1 MSQKELVESLRTGQL
16 DIEDVVEAIMK
27 VGSAEKK
34 LLAAKILGVDPN
46 RVIQEMFMGY
56 KQRKQRKQLY
66 SADKNIPNDLIGL
79 YYELGDRMPFESLKN
94 AFVSRYIKEESRL
107 EGVHSPEEI
116 EGLRVMY
123 EYIHSDESDYMFNI
137 YTLKDLHQ
145 KLYSKA
151 PYPEF
156 GGNFRRDDVYLPGTG
171 TELTEWSM
179 IRPMLNE
186 IDRDV
191 LSLWEIAPEIRDCDD
206 ADILLEYLDECVVLG
221 CRIIKVHP
229 FKDGNGRTVRGFINK
244 MLETAGLPP
253 VYIKEN
259 ERTEYHKAMNKAN
272 NEGDYTDIKNFY
284 HYKVCDSI
292 VELDINPRVR
302 NQLNGEDTTGT
313 VKAGQVVVKSKADD
327 IKRPSGE

>member
-1 MSQKELVESLRTGQL
+1 MSQKELVESLKTGQL

-313 VKAGQVVVKSKADD
+313 VKAGQVVKSKADD

>member
-1 MSQKELVESLRTGQL
+1 MSQKELLESLKSGQI
-16 DIEDVVEAIMK
+16 DVEDVIEAVMK

-34 LLAAKILGVDPN
+34 VLAARILGVDPN

-66 SADKNIPNDLIGL
+66 GVDENIPNDLIGL
-79 YYELGDRMPFESLKN
+79 YYELADRMPFESLKN
-94 AFVSRYIKEESRL
+94 AFVSRYIKEESKL
-107 EGVHSPEEI
+107 EGVHSPEEV
-116 EGLRVMY
+116 EGLRAMY

-156 GGNFRRDDVYLPGTG
+156 GGTFRRDDVYLPGTG
-171 TELTEWSM
+171 TEIAEWSM
-179 IRPMLNE
+179 IRPLLNKLDE
-186 IDRDV
+186 DV
-191 LSLWEIAPEIRDCDD
+191 LLLWDLAPEVRVCED
-206 ADILLEYLDECVVLG
+206 ADIMLDYLDEIVVLG
-221 CRIIKVHP
+221 CKIIKVHP
-229 FKDGNGRTVRGFINK
+229 FKDGNGRSVRGLMNK
-244 MLETAGLPP
+244 MLEAAGLPP
-253 VYIKEN
+253 VYIKAN

-292 VELDINPRVR
+292 VELDINQRVR
-302 NQLNGEDTTGT
+302 RQMNGEDTTGT
-313 VKAGQVVVKSKADD
+313 AKTDAVVKSKADD
-327 IKRPSGE
+327 KKISGE